1 MNNHVTTACMKC
13 SGATLIMTKHAPR
26 HHVDYSYVY
35 KCINNANSI
44 GGSSLGKRKHVDNV
58 CSRHVDSLSVID
70 LRQAHLALAALEAEL
85 VEDVASR
92 LHPLGGIHRLGAD
105 GALFCL
111 WWLKHTNAHR

>member
-1 MNNHVTTACMKC
+1 MQC

-26 HHVDYSYVY
+26 HHVLLHIQRH
-35 KCINNANSI
+35 KQHKLN
-44 GGSSLGKRKHVDNV
+44 RWQ
-58 CSRHVDSLSVID
+58 SRQKKTLTKFVAAAQAAIFFD

-92 LHPLGGIHRLGAD
+92 LHPLGGIHRLGAN
-105 GALFCL
+105 GALFRL